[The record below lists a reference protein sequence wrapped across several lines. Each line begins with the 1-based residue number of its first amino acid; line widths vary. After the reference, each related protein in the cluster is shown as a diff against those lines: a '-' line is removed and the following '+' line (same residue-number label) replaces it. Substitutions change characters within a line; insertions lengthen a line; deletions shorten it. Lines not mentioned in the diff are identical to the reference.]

1 MEQRSP
7 GYGAKV
13 GTTAIIWAFAT
24 AMLAISIPL
33 VSISHSGV
41 ILPLA
46 IVFGVTLCTNIIWKE
61 DVTGR
66 S

>member
-7 GYGAKV
+7 EWGAKV

-33 VSISHSGV
+33 VSETHSGV

-46 IVFGVTLCTNIIWKE
+46 IVFGVTLCTNMIWRYE
-61 DVTGR
+61 